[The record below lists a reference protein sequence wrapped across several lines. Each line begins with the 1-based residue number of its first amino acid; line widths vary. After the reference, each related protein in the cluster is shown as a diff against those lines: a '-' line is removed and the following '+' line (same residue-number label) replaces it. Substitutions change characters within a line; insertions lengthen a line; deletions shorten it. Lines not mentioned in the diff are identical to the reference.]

1 MFKRILKFFTFNLC
15 IFLSNMQ
22 RYNQTKKRKTKKSN
36 YRMME
41 EDEELIEVPE
51 MRCVSEIF
59 IQRLYNILRQGQ
71 NNNCFLEGAFVIA
84 DQDGRVLE
92 SLINTCFNNDG
103 NPLNTM
109 RPSWGGVITHDAFL
123 NPESFRNVHRG
134 SRLDLEFLA
143 QKNITNIGQYY
154 NSFNQYEN
162 DIRDINAGI
171 TELTFLCNPACR
183 QNPNLEECIET
194 RRKVKRVILFYP
206 FMVVKNAANPVN
218 EIRKRYVYLKLE
230 DSHAVSLQHVVSA
243 SQAYTNPVS
252 SDSSGFDYRRERLKR
267 SDEDRYKAVLRSKDQ
282 SFYYDL
288 FSIGR
293 NNEGVRFYNDY
304 VRSNDEFFVPQE
316 MTDRIFEEL

>member
-1 MFKRILKFFTFNLC
+1 
-15 IFLSNMQ
+15 MQ
-22 RYNQTKKRKTKKSN
+22 RNTFTKKRKNKKTS

-41 EDEELIEVPE
+41 DDDELIDAPE

-59 IQRLYNILRQGQ
+59 IQKLYNILRQGK
-71 NNNCFLEGAFVIA
+71 NNNCFLEGAFVIS

-92 SLINTCFNNDG
+92 SLTNTCFNENG

-109 RPSWGGVITHDAFL
+109 RPSWGGVITHDVFL
-123 NPESFRNVHRG
+123 NPESFKNVHRG
-134 SRLDLEFLA
+134 SKLDLEFLA
-143 QKNITNIGQYY
+143 QKNITSIGEYY
-154 NSFNQYEN
+154 NSYNQYEN
-162 DIRDINAGI
+162 DIRDINAKI
-171 TELTFLCNPACR
+171 TELTFLCNPECNQTPR
-183 QNPNLEECIET
+183 LEECIES

-206 FMVVKNAANPVN
+206 FMVVKNAPNPAD

-230 DSHAVSLQHVVSA
+230 DSHAVSLQHVISA

-252 SDSSGFDYRRERLKR
+252 SDSSGFDYRRERLKN
-267 SDEDRYKAVLRSKDQ
+267 SDEDRYKAVLRNKDQ
-282 SFYYDL
+282 SFYYDI

-316 MTDRIFEEL
+316 MTNAIFDMI

>member
-1 MFKRILKFFTFNLC
+1 
-15 IFLSNMQ
+15 MQ
-22 RYNQTKKRKTKKSN
+22 RNTFTKKRKNKKPS

-41 EDEELIEVPE
+41 DDDELIETPD
-51 MRCVSEIF
+51 MRCVSEVF
-59 IQRLYNILRQGQ
+59 IQKLYNILRQGK

-92 SLINTCFNNDG
+92 SLTNTCFNQQG

-109 RPSWGGVITHDAFL
+109 RPSWGGVITHDVFL
-123 NPESFRNVHRG
+123 NPESFKNVHRG
-134 SRLDLEFLA
+134 SKLDLEFLA
-143 QKNITNIGQYY
+143 QKNITSIGEYY
-154 NSFNQYEN
+154 NSYNQYEN
-162 DIRDINAGI
+162 DIRDINAKI
-171 TELTFLCNPACR
+171 TELTFLCNPECN
-183 QNPNLEECIET
+183 QNPRLEECIES

-206 FMVVKNAANPVN
+206 FMVVKNAPNPAD

-230 DSHAVSLQHVVSA
+230 DSHAVSLQHVISA

-252 SDSSGFDYRRERLKR
+252 SDSSGFDYRRERLKN
-267 SDEDRYKAVLRSKDQ
+267 SDEDRYKAVLRNKDQ
-282 SFYYDL
+282 SFYYDI

-316 MTDRIFEEL
+316 MTNAIFDMI